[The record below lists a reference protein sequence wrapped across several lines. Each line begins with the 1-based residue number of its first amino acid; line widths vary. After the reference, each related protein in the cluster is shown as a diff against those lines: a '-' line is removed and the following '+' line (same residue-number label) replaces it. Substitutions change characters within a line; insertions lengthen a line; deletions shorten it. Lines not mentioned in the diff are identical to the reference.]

1 MKQIFGGGQF
11 DDGLLFQT
19 FNDHVGQTFE
29 LIVRQADGGIGKL
42 SEGNS
47 RLAVICGF
55 RSGDLSFGSQGNMMD
70 EIFQLTSRITVLKD
84 GKFVGMYDFNLV
96 SCAEVEALAD
106 GSGSGRVQR

>member
-1 MKQIFGGGQF
+1 
-11 DDGLLFQT
+11 
-19 FNDHVGQTFE
+19 
-29 LIVRQADGGIGKL
+29 
-42 SEGNS
+42 
-47 RLAVICGF
+47 
-55 RSGDLSFGSQGNMMD
+55 MMD